1 MTAKEYLCIEH
12 GDYFTVVAQSL
23 AQAREYASMYGGEAV
38 RELKPNEQV
47 RWEY

>member
-1 MTAKEYLCIEH
+1 MIAKEYLCIEH

-23 AQAREYASMYGGEAV
+23 AQASEYASWYGGEAI

-47 RWEY
+47 K